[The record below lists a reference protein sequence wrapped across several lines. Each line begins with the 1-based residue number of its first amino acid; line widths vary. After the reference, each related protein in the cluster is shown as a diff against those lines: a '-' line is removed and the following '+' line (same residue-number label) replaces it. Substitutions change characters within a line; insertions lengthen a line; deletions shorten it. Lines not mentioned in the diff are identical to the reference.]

1 MNKMVLIAAV
11 VGALA
16 IGGGGAAFYFT
27 SMAPAGPQAPVADT
41 RAFTYVEVPPVVA
54 NFEFQGS
61 MRYLQVTVNLQTRD
75 PDSAKTMD
83 ENAPLIQG
91 EMLMLMQDLD
101 FEIVRTADGKRA
113 FIAQVDSSIRALF
126 DNPEDPFELEK
137 GVLTGFV
144 VQ

>member
-1 MNKMVLIAAV
+1 
-11 VGALA
+11 
-16 IGGGGAAFYFT
+16 
-27 SMAPAGPQAPVADT
+27 
-41 RAFTYVEVPPVVA
+41 
-54 NFEFQGS
+54 

-101 FEIVRTADGKRA
+101 VEIVRTADGKRA
-113 FIAQVDSSIRALF
+113 FIEQVDASIRALF

-137 GVLTGFV
+137 VVLTGFV
-144 VQ
+144 V

>member
-1 MNKMVLIAAV
+1 MNKMVLIGAV
-11 VGALA
+11 GGAML
-16 IGGGGAAFYFT
+16 IGGGGAAYYFT
-27 SMAPAGPQAPVADT
+27 AMAPAGLQAPVADT

-75 PDSAKTMD
+75 PDSAKKLE
-83 ENAPLIQG
+83 ENSPLIQG

-101 FEIVRTADGKRA
+101 FEVVRTSEGKRE
-113 FIAQVDSSIRALF
+113 FIGQVDAGIRTLF
-126 DNPEDPFELEK
+126 DDPEDPFELERV
-137 GVLTGFV
+137 VLTGFV

>member
-27 SMAPAGPQAPVADT
+27 SMAPAGPQAPAADT

-101 FEIVRTADGKRA
+101 LEIVRAVDGKRA
-113 FIAQVDSSIRALF
+113 FIKQVDASIRALF

-137 GVLTGFV
+137 VVLTGFV
-144 VQ
+144 V

>member
-16 IGGGGAAFYFT
+16 IGGGAAVYFT
-27 SMAPAGPQAPVADT
+27 SMAPSGPQAPVADT

-54 NFEFQGS
+54 NFGFQGS

-75 PDSAKTMD
+75 SDSVKPMD

-101 FEIVRTADGKRA
+101 LEIVRAVDGKRA
-113 FIAQVDSSIRALF
+113 FIKQVDASIRALF

-137 GVLTGFV
+137 VVLTGFV
-144 VQ
+144 V

>member
-61 MRYLQVTVNLQTRD
+61 MRCRQVTVNLQTRD

>member
-16 IGGGGAAFYFT
+16 IGGGGAAFYFAA
-27 SMAPAGPQAPVADT
+27 MAPAGPQAPVADT

-137 GVLTGFV
+137 VVLTGFV